1 MVAVY
6 KVQFALLSA
15 MPDFDMLGEGNPS
28 SLLEIYPRSPLQT
41 VWLGRLRNDRYAQA
55 PEQEGGNEIP
65 ARRKLQFRLGTPS
78 QTSWADEMPSHSTQM
93 KYHKL
98 CGPISYVGDRLT
110 RVLPTSDS

>member
-6 KVQFALLSA
+6 KVQFALLTA
-15 MPDFDMLGEGNPS
+15 MPDFDMLGEDNPS
-28 SLLEIYPRSPLQT
+28 SPLEIYPRSLLQT
-41 VWLGRLRNDRYAQA
+41 VWLGRLRNDCYAQA

-65 ARRKLQFRLGTPS
+65 ARRKLQFRLDTPS
-78 QTSWADEMPSHSTQM
+78 QTSCADEIPSHSTRM

-98 CGPISYVGDRLT
+98 RGPVSHVGDRLT